1 MTALSKER
9 LTNFR
14 EGNIV
19 GVPLAANAKVY
30 QGGVVVLNATG
41 YGKAAVTALTL
52 IAAGIALATVDN
64 TGGADA
70 AATVEVQRG
79 VFSLVADASITRAAV
94 GKTVY
99 LMDDQTVHAT
109 DGAGTRSAAGTL
121 VDLEGTV
128 AWVRIGF

>member
-9 LTNFR
+9 LTNAR
-14 EGNIV
+14 EGYIF
-19 GVPLAANAKVY
+19 GVPLAAGAKVF

-41 YGKAAVTALTL
+41 YGKAGLTAVSL
-52 IAAGIALATVDN
+52 IAAGVAQETVDN
-64 TGGADA
+64 TGGADGA
-70 AATVEVQRG
+70 LRAEVRRG
-79 VFSLVADASITRAAV
+79 VFGLVADASVTQAAV

-121 VDLEGTV
+121 VDLESTV

>member
-9 LTNFR
+9 KTNTR

-19 GVPLAANAKVY
+19 GVPLAANAKVF
-30 QGGVVVLNATG
+30 QGGIVVLNATG
-41 YGKAAVTALTL
+41 FGKAAVTALSL
-52 IAAGIALATVDN
+52 IAVGIAQDTVDN
-64 TGGADA
+64 TGGADGA
-70 AATVEVQRG
+70 ALVDVQRG
-79 VFSLVADASITRAAV
+79 VVSLVADASVTRAAI

-109 DGAGTRSAAGTL
+109 DGPGTRSAAGTL
-121 VDLEGTV
+121 VDLEGSV

>member
-1 MTALSKER
+1 MTALTKER
-9 LTNFR
+9 KTDQR
-14 EGNIV
+14 EGGIF
-19 GVPLAANAKVY
+19 GVPLAANAKVF

-41 YGKAAVTALTL
+41 YGKAAATALNL
-52 IAAGIALATVDN
+52 IAVGVAEETQDN
-64 TGGADA
+64 TGGADGA
-70 AATVEVQRG
+70 QLVSVRRG
-79 VFSLVADASITRAAV
+79 VHGLVADASITRANV

>member
-9 LTNFR
+9 LTNAR
-14 EGNIV
+14 EGHIF
-19 GVPLAANAKVY
+19 GVPLAAGAKVF

-41 YGKAAVTALTL
+41 YGKAALTAVSL
-52 IAAGIALATVDN
+52 IAAGVAQETVDN
-64 TGGADA
+64 TGGADGA
-70 AATVEVQRG
+70 LRAEVQRG
-79 VFSLVADASITRAAV
+79 VFGLVADASVTQAIV

-121 VDLEGTV
+121 VDLESTV

>member
-9 LTNFR
+9 KTNHR
-14 EGNIV
+14 EGAVFGI
-19 GVPLAANAKVY
+19 PLAANAKVF

-41 YGKAAVTALTL
+41 YGRAGLTAVGQ
-52 IAAGIALATVDN
+52 IAAGIAQATVDN
-64 TGGADA
+64 TGGADGA
-70 AATVEVQRG
+70 LLVDVERG
-79 VFSLVADASITRAAV
+79 VFDLVADASVTRAAI

-99 LMDDQTVHAT
+99 LIDDQTVHAT

-121 VDLEGTV
+121 VDLEGSV